1 MATFSLNPQSQSEYQ
16 RLFDTCIIRPEKL
29 PEVNAIVDKIVT
41 ARQRYEGVGNKL
53 NIPWFF
59 IGIIHCMEGGLSF
72 NKHMHNGDPLSAR
85 TVQVPAGRPRIGNPP
100 FTWEQSAEDAL
111 TFDKINQWTD
121 WTIPGMLFKLEG
133 YNGFGYRRLDT
144 PINSPYLWSMSNHYT
159 KGKYVADGKYDPK
172 AVSKQIGAAV
182 LLRRLAEKQIL
193 QIGISDRLSLIRQ
206 LAEIVSFAPNREV
219 PKAKDL
225 QQLLNLAGAHLTADG
240 KAGKNTSDALF
251 NLTGKFMK
259 GDPRAAA

>member
-16 RLFDTCIIRPEKL
+16 RLFDTCVIRTEKL
-29 PEVNAIVDKIVT
+29 PEVNAIVDKIIA
-41 ARQRYEGVGNKL
+41 ARQRYEGVGQKL

-59 IGIIHCMEGGLSF
+59 IGIIHCMEGALSF

-85 TVQVPAGRPRIGNPP
+85 TVQVPAGRPKIGNPP

-111 TFDKINQWTD
+111 TFDRMHQWTD
-121 WTIPGMLFKLEG
+121 WSIPGMLFKLEG
-133 YNGFGYRRLDT
+133 YNGFGYRRLVP
-144 PINSPYLWSMSNHYT
+144 PINSPYLWSMSNHYI

-172 AVSKQIGAAV
+172 AVSKQMGAAV
-182 LLRRLAEKQIL
+182 LLRRLAEKQML
-193 QIGISDRLSLIRQ
+193 EIGISDRLSLIKQ
-206 LAEIVSFAPNREV
+206 LAEIVSFAPNREA
-219 PKAKDL
+219 PKAKEL

-251 NLTGKFMK
+251 NLTGKFLK
-259 GDPRAAA
+259 GDPRAVA